1 MKRKRLALIGALT
14 VLACGLALAGCGLQR
29 LTIQDL
35 IEMGYVHCVTFDLQG
50 GKSGERKEL
59 IQYVRD
65 NSLVLEP
72 GSSDKADKAPL
83 RTDFTFNAFYRGTEN
98 ADGTIDYGEEWD
110 FAHDRVTSDITLYAR
125 WNSNY
130 SFIVHYGENY
140 EKTATVA
147 VEQSS
152 TGDAV
157 PLKIIQITGATV
169 IDVFTSKAD
178 AEAET
183 DPIAF
188 PFETKEYFSSEK
200 TQAELW
206 ANTLDGVWKLIYTA
220 EDFLDVR
227 FGNNTNLYFMTGK
240 MENKV
245 LNLDGETVDFPA
257 SYAGQIEGNGVTLTN
272 FRIVQERQ
280 TGSGVVSYGMFRR
293 LREDAV
299 IRNITF
305 DHFTYQADLTNTVLT
320 YQAGIF
326 AGEAEK
332 GATVGNVTLSHAS
345 FTFTFMPGD
354 DDMERL
360 FPDNALTLVGNG
372 TLPENA
378 CTLNNVTLQK
388 QLFNT
393 AADN

>member
-50 GKSGERKEL
+50 GKSGEREEL
-59 IQYVRD
+59 TQYVRD

-183 DPIAF
+183 NPIAF
-188 PFETKEYFSSEK
+188 PFETKEYFSPEK

-206 ANTLDGVWKLIYTA
+206 ANTLDGSWKLIYDV
-220 EDFLDVR
+220 EDLQQTFLSE
-227 FGNNTNLYFMTGK
+227 FTNLYFMTNATLDFQGK
-240 MENKV
+240 SFSLPGN
-245 LNLDGETVDFPA
+245 
-257 SYAGQIEGNGVTLTN
+257 YAGKIEGNGVTLKN
-272 FRIVQERQ
+272 FKMEQAVN
-280 TGSGVVSYGMFRR
+280 GSAKLQYYGLFRS
-293 LREDAV
+293 LRASAS

-305 DHFTYQADLTNTVLT
+305 ADIAYSATLDNPLCS
-320 YQAGIF
+320 YQAGIL
-326 AGEAEK
+326 AGSVQS
-332 GATVGNVTLSHAS
+332 GATVENVTITG
-345 FTFTFMPGD
+345 TFNFAIIEEYRGQPLGI
-354 DDMERL
+354 MESL
-360 FPDNALTLVGNG
+360 FPNGEKTVVGEG
-372 TLPENA
+372 TLPSDACNVQGVTVNKTSYGQDENS
-378 CTLNNVTLQK
+378 
-388 QLFNT
+388 
-393 AADN
+393 